1 MCTRRIKDTQCA
13 CAADRN
19 AGGDL
24 RRGVCMCA
32 ICACACSLDIVW
44 FINNLVGRAMGLH
57 VYSFIF
63 FNLLKSFPNISKKA
77 IQD

>member
-24 RRGVCMCA
+24 GRGMCTCA
-32 ICACACSLDIVW
+32 ICACACSLDIGR
-44 FINNLVGRAMGLH
+44 IPNLKNSGLH
-57 VYSFIF
+57 YLSGVH
-63 FNLLKSFPNISKKA
+63 
-77 IQD
+77 